1 MQHVRETKMAEG
13 EVLDIPDLP
22 IRLKL
27 YVRLPPSLRMTIR
40 FGLSTLVGVFVTLF
54 LFYVMQALI
63 QSSEKVL
70 KEDVLGNLVDFVRV
84 KQEPKL
90 ERRQRKLKKP
100 PPPDE
105 PPPNLPPQNFNISID
120 NTGFSMQQMDISVS
134 ADIFGGG
141 FGISDGD
148 YLPIVKVQAQYPRR
162 ALTRRMTGWVIL
174 EFTVTEQG
182 MVSNLLVAENCGRV
196 LDPRRPTECVDSPN
210 SIFDSAATKAA
221 LKFKYKPKVMNG
233 KPVATAGVRHKII
246 FELPAVA

>member
-1 MQHVRETKMAEG
+1 MAEG
-13 EVLDIPDLP
+13 EVLDMPDLP
-22 IRLKL
+22 PGLKL
-27 YVRLPPSLRMTIR
+27 YTRLPPSLRMTIR
-40 FGLSTLVGVFVTLF
+40 FGLSAVVGVFVTLF

-70 KEDVLGNLVDFVRV
+70 KEDELGNLVNFVRV

-105 PPPNLPPQNFNISID
+105 PPPNLPPQNFNVSID
-120 NTGFSMQQMDISVS
+120 NAGFSMQQMDISVN

-148 YLPIVKVQAQYPRR
+148 YLPIVKVQPQYPRR
-162 ALTRRMTGWVIL
+162 AVSRELSGWVIV

-182 MVSNLLVAENCGRV
+182 TVSNPFVVENCGSTTQQ
-196 LDPRRPTECVDSPN
+196 PTECVDSPH

-221 LKFKYKPKVMNG
+221 LRFKYKPKIMNG
-233 KPVATAGVRHKII
+233 KPVATAGVRTKII
-246 FELPAVA
+246 FEFLGVT

>member
-1 MQHVRETKMAEG
+1 MAEA
-13 EVLDIPDLP
+13 EVVDIPGLSP
-22 IRLKL
+22 ELKL
-27 YVRLPPSLRMTIR
+27 LMRLPPSLRRTIR
-40 FGLSTLVGVFVTLF
+40 FGLSTAVGIFVTLF

-84 KQEPKL
+84 KQEPEL
-90 ERRQRKLKKP
+90 ERRQRKPKKP

-120 NTGFSMQQMDISVS
+120 NAGFSMQQMDISVN
-134 ADIFGGG
+134 ADISGGV

-148 YLPIVKVQAQYPRR
+148 YLPIVKVQPQYPRR
-162 ALTRRMTGWVIL
+162 AVSRELSGWVIV

-182 MVSNLLVAENCGRV
+182 TVSNPFVVENCGRI
-196 LDPRRPTECVDSPN
+196 LHPGQPIECVDSPN

-221 LKFKYKPKVMNG
+221 LKFKYKPKIMNG
-233 KPVATAGVRHKII
+233 KPVATAGVRTKII
-246 FELPAVA
+246 FEFLGVT